1 MERIS
6 AKKTIREIID
16 SLNIKLIDVYII
28 RKFLGTFF
36 FCLVLI
42 LTIAVVFD
50 FAEKIDNF
58 MEKEAP
64 LKAIIFDYY
73 MNFIPYFATLFAPL
87 FVFISVIFFT
97 SKMAVHTEII
107 AILNSGMSFRRMMWP
122 YFLSALFIAI
132 FTFILT
138 NFVIPKSNL
147 ARMDFEDKYYRSSYR
162 KVTVE
167 NIHRQVFANI
177 YVYMGSFNPLTLR
190 GQNFTIEKFSD
201 SGRLESKLSSTSVL
215 YDTVKNKVADK
226 DYYIWTAQNYY
237 IRTIIGNEEIFT
249 KGKEIDTT
257 LTIKPSD
264 FSRDPGFVGTMTYR
278 ELDDYINLLRLQG
291 SDELKL
297 FLIEKH
303 RRFANPFAIF
313 ILSLIGVSLSSKK
326 IRGGIGMNIGV
337 GLILSFSYILFLQFA
352 SQFSLKGNLGPMLA
366 MWIPNIIYSII
377 ALVLYK
383 MAPK

>member
-1 MERIS
+1 MEGYND
-6 AKKTIREIID
+6 KKTFRETLNSLKIR
-16 SLNIKLIDVYII
+16 LIDVYII

-36 FCLVLI
+36 FCIVLI

-58 MEKEAP
+58 MERSAP
-64 LKAIIFDYY
+64 VKAIIFNYY
-73 MNFIPYFATLFAPL
+73 LNFIPYFATLFAPL

-97 SKMAVHTEII
+97 SKMAINTEII

-122 YFLSALFIAI
+122 YFLSALVIAF

-138 NFVIPKSNL
+138 NFVIPQSN
-147 ARMDFEDKYYRSSYR
+147 RIRIEFEDKYYRSSNQR
-162 KVTVE
+162 VTVQ
-167 NIHRQVFANI
+167 NVHRQVFKNV
-177 YVYMGSFNPLTLR
+177 YVYMGSYNPLSER
-190 GQNFTIEKFSD
+190 GQSFTIEKFND
-201 SGRLESKLSSTSVL
+201 SGRLESKLSSSSVT
-215 YDTVKNKVADK
+215 YDSAKQK
-226 DYYIWTAQNYY
+226 WTALNYY
-237 IRTIIGNEEIFT
+237 LREIKSEGEVIT
-249 KGKEIDTT
+249 TGKEIDTT

-278 ELDDYINLLRLQG
+278 ELADYITLLQLQG

-303 RRFANPFAIF
+303 KRFANPFAVF
-313 ILSLIGVSLSSKK
+313 ILTLIGVSLSSRK
-326 IRGGIGMNIGV
+326 IRGGLGMNIGI
-337 GLILSFSYILFLQFA
+337 GLTLSFSYILFIQFA
-352 SQFSLKGNLGPMLA
+352 SQFSLKGSLGPMLA
-366 MWIPNIIYSII
+366 MWIPNIIYSIV